1 MYSNGTLTSGLYC
14 CNGEN
19 CNNIVSGYN
28 STKAESASI
37 SVLMNNKNSFFDFV
51 LRIML
56 LLTVQYNFS

>member
-28 STKAESASI
+28 STKVDSGCV
-37 SVLMNNKNSFFDFV
+37 SVLMNTKNCFFDLV
-51 LRIML
+51 LRITL
-56 LLTVQYNFS
+56 LLMVQYNF